1 MEEVKETNCNCNDNL
16 CEENC
21 TCDENCTCEDACNNE
36 CCDDKKNKHDNKKLK
51 KLEHQIEEL
60 EKKFEQY
67 WTPDGLRDDAPP
79 EAVEAFEE
87 FKRFFWED
95 LHQ

>member
-1 MEEVKETNCNCNDNL
+1 MLIIT
-16 CEENC
+16 
-21 TCDENCTCEDACNNE
+21 
-36 CCDDKKNKHDNKKLK
+36 
-51 KLEHQIEEL
+51 EHIEEL